1 MNSKLTSKVKDLES
15 DNKISLEIICD
26 LKQKLKN
33 VEDELVA
40 VKQQKNAS
48 NNNRENSKRDNNKR
62 EVLDDS
68 LENEENDSRM
78 TLRDLSGRN
87 NIQEDLPLTRSQ
99 SLRLKR
105 KAEVLTKKR
114 HSMSLP
120 THAEVDTPE
129 KDADEEGCSNKS
141 YR

>member
-48 NNNRENSKRDNNKR
+48 NNKRDNNKR

-68 LENEENDSRM
+68 LENDENDSRM

-87 NIQEDLPLTRSQ
+87 NVQEDLPLTRSQ

-120 THAEVDTPE
+120 THAEVDTPDE
-129 KDADEEGCSNKS
+129 DADEEGRSNKS

>member
-48 NNNRENSKRDNNKR
+48 NNKRDNNKR

-68 LENEENDSRM
+68 LENDENDSRM

-87 NIQEDLPLTRSQ
+87 NVQEDLPLTRSQ

>member
-48 NNNRENSKRDNNKR
+48 NNKRDNNKR

-68 LENEENDSRM
+68 LENDENDSRM

-87 NIQEDLPLTRSQ
+87 NVQEDLPLTRSQ

-120 THAEVDTPE
+120 THAEVDTPDE
-129 KDADEEGCSNKS
+129 DADEEGCSNKS